1 MQYTGIIGNP
11 LGHSLSP
18 VFQQAAFDHM
28 EIEVSYELLP
38 TEPSALENRV
48 NSLRSPE
55 FLGANVTIP
64 YKTDV
69 IPLLD
74 DIDGEADLIG
84 AVNTIANQNGKL
96 TGYNTDSLGFMKSL
110 SNEAPYSL
118 GSKHVLVVGAGGS
131 ARAVLTGV
139 LKEAPSRV
147 VIANRSIDRA
157 MALKREIGTEYDQI
171 IDVIALDDIDEHLGE
186 GTFDLVVNCTPMGM
200 KGTTN
205 EKYFPPILKY
215 IGPNTVVH
223 DLVYNPR
230 ETPLISNAKNYSNL
244 VFNGLEMLI
253 QQGAASFKIW
263 TGNEAPIE
271 IMREAVQEKLYN

>member
-1 MQYTGIIGNP
+1 MKYTGIIGNP

-28 EIEVSYELLP
+28 EIEVEYKLLL
-38 TEPSALENRV
+38 TEPSALHNRV
-48 NSLRSPE
+48 ESLRSPE

-69 IPLLD
+69 MPLLD
-74 DIDGEADLIG
+74 HIDREADLIG

-110 SNEAPYSL
+110 SHQAPYSL
-118 GSKHVLVVGAGGS
+118 ENKHVLVVGAGGS

-139 LKEAPSRV
+139 LKEGPSRV
-147 VIANRSIDRA
+147 VIANRSISRA
-157 MALKREIGTEYDQI
+157 MALKQEIGTAYHRI
-171 IDVIALDDIDEHLGE
+171 IDVITLNNIEEHLGE
-186 GTFDLVVNCTPMGM
+186 DRFDLVVNCTPIGM
-200 KGTTN
+200 KGTVS

-230 ETPLISNAKNYSNL
+230 ETPLISNARKYSNF

-253 QQGAASFKIW
+253 QQGAASFQIW
-263 TGNEAPIE
+263 TGNEAPLE
-271 IMREAVQEKLYN
+271 IMREAIQEKLYN